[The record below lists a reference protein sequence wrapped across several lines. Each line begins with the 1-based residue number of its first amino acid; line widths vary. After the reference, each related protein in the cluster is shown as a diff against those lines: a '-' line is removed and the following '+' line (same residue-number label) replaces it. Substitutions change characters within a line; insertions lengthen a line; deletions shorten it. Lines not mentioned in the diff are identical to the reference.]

1 MTVEKTGQTISV
13 FYYAYDDE
21 NGVYQLTDDEQMPD
35 ALAVEIPFVNDGE
48 SEVVPMTKCDDAG
61 MLWEAQID
69 KAYIGADMQIVN
81 NADGIATFILT
92 VPDKSGM
99 TYFGS
104 SDRWVEPTEEEEPA
118 GEEESTANEIPAEP
132 SGQTPDIWVWLIPV
146 AVIVIAAVAVI
157 VLRDRKKA
165 E

>member
-21 NGVYQLTDDEQMPD
+21 KGVYQLTDDDQMPD

-48 SEVVPMTKCDDAG
+48 SEIIPMTKCDDAG

-69 KAYIGADMQIVN
+69 KAYIGADMQISN

-104 SDRWVEPTEEEEPA
+104 SDRWEEPAEEEEP
-118 GEEESTANEIPAEP
+118 TTNENPAEP

-157 VLRDRKKA
+157 VLRGRKKA